1 MLYNR
6 LGRTDLQVSRM
17 GLGSMTWGRQNT
29 QDEAFAQMDY
39 ALDQGINFFDT
50 AELYAVPPCAETYGA
65 SEKIIGAWFKA
76 RGLRDKVILASKVS
90 CKNVCEQNP
99 PVDYM
104 REGDMK
110 LDRANIIAAVDA
122 SLQRLQADYIDLYQ
136 VHWPERCSNF
146 FGKLGF
152 ESCFESGEEAP
163 STPIEETLEVLTEL
177 VNVGKIRAVGVSNE
191 TPWGV
196 MKYLE
201 ASDKAGLAR
210 IASVQ
215 NPYSL
220 LNRTYEIGLAEISQR
235 EDCGL
240 LAYSPLAFGALSGKY
255 LGGKR
260 PEGARLTLFSY
271 FTRYVNDLA
280 VKATERYVQVAR
292 DFDLDPAQMALAFV
306 TQQAF
311 LTANIIGAT
320 TMEQLKSNVASGS
333 LALSDE
339 VLQAIGEIHR
349 ELPNPAP

>member
-1 MLYNR
+1 MIYNR

-17 GLGSMTWGRQNT
+17 CLGSMTWGRQNS

-39 ALDQGINFFDT
+39 ALDQGINFIDT
-50 AELYAVPPCAETYGA
+50 AELYAVPPSAETYGA

-76 RGLRDKVILASKVS
+76 RGRRDKVILASKVS
-90 CKNVCEQNP
+90 CKNVSGQNP

-110 LDRANIIAAVDA
+110 LDRANMIAAVDA
-122 SLQRLQADYIDLYQ
+122 SLQRLQTDYIDLYQ
-136 VHWPERCSNF
+136 VHWPERRSNF
-146 FGKLGF
+146 FGKLGY
-152 ESCFESGEEAP
+152 ESGAEAP
-163 STPIEETLEVLTEL
+163 STPIEETLEVLTDL
-177 VNVGKIRAVGVSNE
+177 VKAGKIRAVGVSNE

-196 MKYLE
+196 MKYLQ
-201 ASDKAGLAR
+201 AADKAGLAR

-220 LNRTYEIGLAEISQR
+220 LNRTYEVGLAEVSQR

-240 LAYSPLAFGALSGKY
+240 LAYSPLAFGVLSGKY
-255 LGGKR
+255 LGGER

-280 VKATERYVQVAR
+280 AQATARYVQVAR
-292 DFDLDPAQMALAFV
+292 DFALDPAQMALAFIN
-306 TQQAF
+306 QQAF

-320 TMEQLKSNVASGS
+320 TMDQLKSNVASGS
-333 LALSDE
+333 LTLSDE
-339 VLQAIGEIHR
+339 VLQAIGKIHR
-349 ELPNPAP
+349 DLPNPAP